1 MVKREGAGDGEK
13 RRTRR
18 FCKEKTRRWLKEKDR
33 RWLKEKDQEN
43 DEKRS
48 RRW

>member
-1 MVKREGAGDGEK
+1 MKREGPEDGEK

-43 DEKRS
+43 GEKRS
-48 RRW
+48 RR